1 MISHIEQGIAEG
13 KNMVRSVDGFQGGER
28 DIILISV
35 VRTRFGDVG
44 FLDDARRINVALT
57 RARHRC
63 WVFGNKASM
72 QSARTD
78 LSDFLKCMMRRR
90 RFVTEDEFS
99 RGLNI

>member
-1 MISHIEQGIAEG
+1 
-13 KNMVRSVDGFQGGER
+13 MVRSVDGFQGGER

-35 VRTRFGDVG
+35 VRTRSGDVG

-63 WVFGNKASM
+63 WVFGNQASM

-90 RFVTEDEFS
+90 GRFVTEDEFS
-99 RGLNI
+99 RGLDRCKNI